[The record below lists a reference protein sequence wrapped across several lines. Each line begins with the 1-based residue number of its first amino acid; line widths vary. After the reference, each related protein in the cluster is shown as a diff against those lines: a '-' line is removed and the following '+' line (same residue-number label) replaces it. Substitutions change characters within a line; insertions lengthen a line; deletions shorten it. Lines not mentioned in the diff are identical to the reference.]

1 MPCGPTSMHARCT
14 GPLHVFLRR
23 LRSLDHN
30 KLGPEAGMALAEA
43 LKSNTTLEWL
53 QSAALPSNPPAHASR
68 PFPALRASV
77 HLTPFLVPWKHL
89 NTRPARALH
98 ATSHSLRVSRTSPA
112 RAQPTHSLHTH
123 RASCLLAAAPLPPT
137 PPHPAW
143 TAATPSFAHGWV
155 ASARAPSRL
164 QPARRRL
171 QVNGLGADTEQA
183 LRAAARD
190 GLELKL

>member
-1 MPCGPTSMHARCT
+1 MHASCT
-14 GPLHVFLRR
+14 GPLHVLLRR
-23 LRSLDHN
+23 LRSLEVND
-30 KLGPEAGMALAEA
+30 LGPEGGMALAEA
-43 LKSNTTLEWL
+43 LKSNTTLTEL
-53 QSAALPSNPPAHASR
+53 RSAALPSNPPAHAAR

-77 HLTPFLVPWKHL
+77 HLTPFLVPWEHL

-112 RAQPTHSLHTH
+112 RAQPAHSLHTH
-123 RASCLLAAAPLPPT
+123 SASCLLAAAPVPPT
-137 PPHPAW
+137 PRHPAW

-164 QPARRRL
+164 QPARRS
-171 QVNGLGADTEQA
+171 LGGNDLGVDAEQA

-190 GLELKL
+190 GLELWL